1 MIPYYTV
8 AWMRWFDV
16 DTSNTPSAWQ
26 IRLGFLSKGT
36 WSKEEAWTTVRIRC
50 FSSKS
55 MDQTVPY
62 SSQQSK
68 LPSINQEQETGMR
81 SKQVSIGK
89 RRTVFEQANTRYTDS
104 IPVDVTNCVIS
115 WEESIEHLLK
125 IEWIILFFTLIVWL
139 FDYKWKKNFTFYNY
153 I

>member
-1 MIPYYTV
+1 
-8 AWMRWFDV
+8 
-16 DTSNTPSAWQ
+16 
-26 IRLGFLSKGT
+26 
-36 WSKEEAWTTVRIRC
+36 
-50 FSSKS
+50 

-68 LPSINQEQETGMR
+68 LPSTNQEQATGIR

-115 WEESIEHLLK
+115 WEESVEHLLK
-125 IEWIILFFTLIVWL
+125 IERIILFFTL
-139 FDYKWKKNFTFYNY
+139 FDCFINEKKNFTFYGY